1 MADSIREQILT
12 AFGQRLTSI
21 LKTNQ
26 YHSDIGENVLR
37 SQLPRINS
45 AVVPA
50 VGYHLDTEENTELYK
65 SKEVNELPIR
75 VQGVEHFGSVLPP
88 IMAEKLYADI
98 CECVLSDEL
107 TLGFDSGG
115 TTEIHAGDTITGE
128 TSAATALVISVTKDS
143 GTWAGGDAAGSFLL
157 RRVVGTFDNNEEIT
171 ADGSPGLSTV
181 DGTGTWQ
188 QRIELSTANLVDA
201 ITFVAGEVYMPESDG
216 TTVAALVVFNIKY
229 KTIAGNPY
237 SQT

>member
-12 AFGQRLTSI
+12 AIGTRLTSI
-21 LKTNQ
+21 LETNQ
-26 YHSDIGENVLR
+26 YHTDIGEHVLR

-50 VGYHLDTEENTELYK
+50 VGYHVDPEENTELYK
-65 SKEVNELPIR
+65 AKQVNVLPVR
-75 VQGVEHFGSVLPP
+75 VQGVEHYGSFEPP

-107 TLGFDSGG
+107 TLDYDSGG
-115 TTEIHAGDTITGE
+115 TTEIHAGDTISGE
-128 TSAATALVISVTKDS
+128 TSAATALVISVTLDS

-157 RRVVGTFDNNEEIT
+157 RRVVGTFENNEELT
-171 ADGSPGLSTV
+171 ADAVAGLATV

-188 QRIELSTANLVDA
+188 SRLALSTGGLADA
-201 ITFVAGEVYMPESDG
+201 VSHYTGEVYMPEADG
-216 TTVAALVVFNIKY
+216 TTVAALVIFNIRY
-229 KTIAGNPY
+229 KIIAGNPY